1 VKLWRKTASYIDSRP
16 LRERW
21 LILGTAFAVLV
32 LVIDLLALQPL
43 LDDRTQLGRDMRT
56 VEADIRTQN
65 EEIARLQLEL
75 AKNPNEAPRRELAQ
89 LEQEMALL
97 ERRIAEVTRR
107 LVAPDQMA
115 SVLQAV
121 LSRAGRLQLI
131 SLENLEPQPLEITHP
146 DRDEPEAEA
155 YRHGMRI
162 VMQGSFNDALDYLQE
177 LEALPWS
184 FFWDRLEIDAGE
196 YPNNRVT
203 IEVYTISVGEEWLG
217 V

>member
-121 LSRAGRLQLI
+121 LSRAGRLQLL

-146 DRDEPEAEA
+146 DRDEQQP
-155 YRHGMRI
+155 RH
-162 VMQGSFNDALDYLQE
+162 
-177 LEALPWS
+177 
-184 FFWDRLEIDAGE
+184 DRGLHHQC
-196 YPNNRVT
+196 RR
-203 IEVYTISVGEEWLG
+203 G
-217 V
+217 VARCVIPVDCCCCPCYSQRRSWPPRQNHRPPRSPRPPSC